1 MGPGARAPCPRDGF
15 LVEEVTQTGFAFPV
29 CGPRRYVTC
38 GYQDNLGFGFD
49 TALGVKVAHSGKAVV
64 SISGAGGFL
73 FGVRELAT
81 AVQNHIDVVPVV
93 FDNAAYGDVLRDQ
106 PQSYRGRTIGSK
118 LVNPDFVALARSF
131 GIRSLRVDTA
141 HALGIG
147 EADEKCSTNYDAD
160 EVYPDSLRKRARGV
174 AGDRNLD
181 SNFGHDSSGLPHGGR
196 PGRSDRAGSGRFGG
210 ASPGAASERVGAS
223 GRRLEL

>member
-29 CGPRRYVTC
+29 CGPRRYATC

-147 EADEKCSTNYDAD
+147 EADEKCSTNYGAD
-160 EVYPDSLRKRARGV
+160 EVRDTCGHFIERCYLELNPDVAASVALGETRSGEAHFVPRGH
-174 AGDRNLD
+174 AE
-181 SNFGHDSSGLPHGGR
+181 GR
-196 PGRSDRAGSGRFGG
+196 PI
-210 ASPGAASERVGAS
+210 
-223 GRRLEL
+223 L